1 MMRIRKN
8 DMVQV
13 ITGKDKGKKGKVL
26 HVFPRLGKAL
36 VENVN
41 LAKKAQRKT
50 QTDPKGGIVEVEAA
64 IALSNLML
72 ICKQCNKAA
81 RVKVAVL
88 KDGTKSRECKQC
100 GATN

>member
-8 DMVQV
+8 DTVQV

-36 VENVN
+36 VENIN

-64 IALSNLML
+64 ISLSNVML
-72 ICKQCNKAA
+72 VCKQCNKAS
-81 RVKVAVL
+81 RTRVAVL

>member
-1 MMRIRKN
+1 MMKIRKN

-26 HVFPRLGKAL
+26 HVFPDLGKAI
-36 VENVN
+36 VENIN
-41 LAKKAQRKT
+41 LIKKAQRKT

-64 IALSNLML
+64 ISLSNLML
-72 ICKQCNKAA
+72 VCKQCNKAS
-81 RVKVAVL
+81 RTKVSVL